1 MSALEKEKIYNEII
15 EYYQFAER
23 LLNAVSEDSNINS
36 SQQFEIIENLVENLE
51 DSVEKLSLSYIEI
64 IKNGYSTELIQ
75 QIRESL
81 NQISALIENCRSRI
95 LMLYKQD

>member
-23 LLNAVSEDSNINS
+23 LLNAVSENSNINPG
-36 SQQFEIIENLVENLE
+36 QQFEIIENLVVNLE

-64 IKNGYSTELIQ
+64 IKNGYSSELIQ

-81 NQISALIENCRSRI
+81 NQISVLLENCRSRI
-95 LMLYKQD
+95 LMLYKRD

>member
-1 MSALEKEKIYNEII
+1 MSTLEKEKIYNEII

-23 LLNAVSEDSNINS
+23 LLSAVGESSDINS

-51 DSVEKLSLSYIEI
+51 ISVEKLSIYYIEI
-64 IKNGYSTELIQ
+64 IKDGYSSELIQ
-75 QIRESL
+75 KIRESL
-81 NQISALIENCRSRI
+81 NQISGLIENCRTRI

>member
-1 MSALEKEKIYNEII
+1 MSVLEKEKIYNEII

-64 IKNGYSTELIQ
+64 IKNGYSSELIQ

-81 NQISALIENCRSRI
+81 NQISVLIENCRSRI

>member
-64 IKNGYSTELIQ
+64 IKNGYSSELIQ

>member
-23 LLNAVSEDSNINS
+23 LLNAVSENSNINPG
-36 SQQFEIIENLVENLE
+36 QQFEIIENLVVNLE

-64 IKNGYSTELIQ
+64 IKNGYSSELIQ

-81 NQISALIENCRSRI
+81 NQISLLLENCRSRI
-95 LMLYKQD
+95 LMLYKRD